1 MDIDHPDHSRILTQG
16 KLKLQ
21 IDQFSLYQKLCL
33 ESEELKSITIYHAA
47 QNELEYLIK
56 FNSTLLPII
65 QSALEKLSFTY
76 LNLPQC
82 YSYFATNI
90 STSIPDELLTKILQ
104 SVYPCSSFNR
114 LSKYPRCAFIH
125 IPLTLIETNERLQA
139 AQKSTNGIIIDL
151 PSCPPIYLRPR
162 RKKKRNHS
170 LKSEIQYSNQIN
182 HQSFSQIVASN
193 KNKSQS
199 NQQQQMKIKMVS
211 LEKRI
216 ADVETLNFKLQNQM
230 ESISSSMENKLS
242 QIENSITN
250 SNKSTNENIAQL
262 VQQIS
267 LLTSNLAKTSSPI
280 KNSEITQNQNKSN
293 SKETLTQTPSSNT
306 NSNQPSR
313 SRSYTPTQKTN
324 IPTQST
330 TNNLFQT
337 GAALLEQTLTPKQR
351 HNVIMHLKSKHP
363 ESFAFYNG

>member
-1 MDIDHPDHSRILTQG
+1 MISH
-16 KLKLQ
+16 
-21 IDQFSLYQKLCL
+21 
-33 ESEELKSITIYHAA
+33 HA
-47 QNELEYLIK
+47 
-56 FNSTLLPII
+56 P
-65 QSALEKLSFTY
+65 
-76 LNLPQC
+76 
-82 YSYFATNI
+82 
-90 STSIPDELLTKILQ
+90 
-104 SVYPCSSFNR
+104 
-114 LSKYPRCAFIH
+114 
-125 IPLTLIETNERLQA
+125 
-139 AQKSTNGIIIDL
+139 
-151 PSCPPIYLRPR
+151 PSYLRPR

-199 NQQQQMKIKMVS
+199 NQQQQMKFKMVS

-230 ESISSSMENKLS
+230 ESISSSMKNKLS

-267 LLTSNLAKTSSPI
+267 LLTSNLAKTSSP
-280 KNSEITQNQNKSN
+280 NSEITQNQNKSN

-363 ESFAFYNG
+363 ESFDFYNG